1 MFHSKKLGKEIN
13 ALHNCALRITFGDKT
28 SSFNELLEKDN
39 LVSINHKNLQ
49 AQAKEMHK
57 VFHNNSPT
65 IFNIFLHQGLPL
77 ITCAT

>member
-1 MFHSKKLGKEIN
+1 MFHRKKLGKEIN